1 MLWHVYA
8 VSICLTSVG
17 VLIIAAGVIP
27 DVFVW
32 LSMILTTLGGLGLTI
47 SGIWMS
53 INMLM
58 AIYRYWTTLQGG
70 NARTT
75 PGKAI
80 GFLFIP
86 LFNFY
91 WGYQCFIGLR
101 NDMNNYI
108 ANYRTDIP
116 PIRDGNYLVITLT
129 LSLIPY
135 VNLIGSILFLAEWN
149 RRNKEFAYAASRI
162 IHG

>member
-1 MLWHVYA
+1 MLWRVYA
-8 VSICLTSVG
+8 VSIFLTFVG
-17 VLIIAAGVIP
+17 VLIIALGDIP
-27 DVFVW
+27 DVFLW
-32 LSMILTTLGGLGLTI
+32 LSMALTTAAGIGLTI
-47 SGIWMS
+47 SSIWMA

-86 LFNFY
+86 FFNFY
-91 WGYQCFIGLR
+91 WVYQCIIGLR
-101 NDMNNYI
+101 NDMNKYI
-108 ANYRTDIP
+108 ANHRTDIP
-116 PIRDGNYLVITLT
+116 PIRDSNYLVITLT

-135 VNLIGSILFLAEWN
+135 VNLIGQVLFLGEWD

>member
-1 MLWHVYA
+1 MLWHVYVA
-8 VSICLTSVG
+8 SNCFTFVG
-17 VLIIAAGVIP
+17 VLIIAAGHIP
-27 DVFVW
+27 AVFSW

-47 SGIWMS
+47 SSIWMS

-75 PGKAI
+75 PEKAI

-86 LFNFY
+86 FFNFY
-91 WGYQCFIGLR
+91 WGYQCIIGLR
-101 NDMNNYI
+101 TDMNKYI

-116 PIRDGNYLVITLT
+116 PIRDNNYLIITFT

-135 VNLIGSILFLAEWN
+135 VNLIGSVLFLGEWN